1 LNNLSRKNYDQPI
14 VDGSILS
21 ENYTPTMKGA
31 MAILEY
37 IGKIVLGVSEQDA
50 IVKTQKKQGLP
61 YFLKEKERIEKLEE
75 RKLTPQELQDLE
87 NKTRYEIF
95 PSKIGNKTEMMRL
108 LFMTVCTEENPFWK
122 KISEQLRKESAEIA
136 QKVFTIEQATDDNDD
151 RNYL

>member
-1 LNNLSRKNYDQPI
+1 MSRKNYDQPI

-95 PSKIGNKTEMMRL
+95 PSKIGNKTEIMRL